1 MKGSSFVPLVICSC
15 HQQTLLNLVYFIYLH
30 NFHWLLSEQYLP
42 NQSQTNQNARTL
54 TIVWVT
60 MPIVQVAYQKIC
72 CLSII
77 ATTVLL
83 FFHHSEIGIP
93 PPPRPHTN
101 SEDMNTCAQI
111 LITAI
116 PHKLW
121 WHVHIDTK
129 QTWLTS
135 WHSPSPSNICM
146 IDISHALQSKLQKG
160 LYKTNT
166 FLSSNLVQVSQMQP

>member
-1 MKGSSFVPLVICSC
+1 MKGSSFVPLVICSS

-42 NQSQTNQNARTL
+42 NQSPTNQNAGTL
-54 TIVWVT
+54 TIVT

-93 PPPRPHTN
+93 PPSP
-101 SEDMNTCAQI
+101 
-111 LITAI
+111 
-116 PHKLW
+116 PHKFW
-121 WHVHIDTK
+121 GYEYMCTNTDNCD
-129 QTWLTS
+129 
-135 WHSPSPSNICM
+135 SPQIMMTCT
-146 IDISHALQSKLQKG
+146 HR
-160 LYKTNT
+160 YKTNMVD
-166 FLSSNLVQVSQMQP
+166 FLAFTQPIEHLYDWYITCTAIKSAKGSVQDQHVFK